1 MCAQTSMRNRFQRI
15 NCIFDFIGRL
25 LEVLGLV
32 VLLPLIMVFIYWGQ
46 RGDGLNTVIAF
57 VVPALAAFASGLIL
71 RMVFHSTEPIGMTGS
86 MLICGLSWIF
96 ASAFGALPF
105 VIGIK
110 SSYLNAYFEAMSG
123 FTTTG
128 ITVYSGLDYMPKS
141 ILFWRSLT
149 QWMGGIGIL
158 SFFLMITF
166 RGGGAHHIFGAES
179 HKISSSRPVPGLS
192 NTVKIL
198 WGIYGLFTLSSILIL
213 TIEGMPLFDSV
224 CHSFTAL
231 STGGFSSHDTSIEFY
246 RLTGH
251 SNYKLI
257 EYTLTFIMML
267 GGINFLI
274 HYRVLTRDF
283 KALWDNI
290 EIRYWWRLIAGFV
303 IIIML
308 DHLRKVGVLGA
319 LFMNPALVDVGE
331 LERAFRYTIFQVM
344 SVLTTTGFGTKDI
357 GSDFFPALAKQLF
370 LVMMV
375 IGGCVGSTAGGIKV
389 LRIAILNRLMS
400 IELLKLRVSPKAST
414 DLVIDKHIVTHEESH
429 RVGALFFT
437 WMVLLV
443 IGGGI
448 TALFTNHSAWA
459 SLSGMFSALGN
470 IGPCYISVQDMIDIH
485 PVVKLTYIFGMLA
498 GRLEILPVLLLFSK
512 KAWT

>member
-1 MCAQTSMRNRFQRI
+1 MRNRFQRA
-15 NCIFDFIGRL
+15 NCIFNFIGRL
-25 LEVLGLV
+25 LEALGLII
-32 VLLPLIMVFIYWGQ
+32 LLPLIMVLIYWGQ
-46 RGDGLNTVIAF
+46 MGDGWNTVMAF
-57 VVPALAAFASGLIL
+57 VVPALLAFLSGLIL
-71 RMVFHSTEPIGMTGS
+71 RNVFKSDTPLDMTGS
-86 MLICGLSWIF
+86 MLICGLSWLL

-110 SSYLNAYFEAMSG
+110 SGYLNAYFEAMSG

-128 ITVYSGLDYMPKS
+128 ITVYSGLDFMPRS

-149 QWMGGIGIL
+149 QWLGGIGIL

-179 HKISSSRPVPGLS
+179 HKISSGRPVPGLF

-198 WGIYGLFTLSSILIL
+198 WGIYGLFTLFSILL
-213 TIEGMPLFDSV
+213 LRIEGMPFFDSI

-231 STGGFSSHDTSIEFY
+231 STGGFSPHDASIEYY

-251 SNYKLI
+251 SNYRLI

-290 EIRYWWRLIAGFV
+290 EIRYWWRLVAGFT
-303 IIIML
+303 IIIMI
-308 DHLRKVGVLGA
+308 DHLRRTGLLGD
-319 LFMNPALVDVGE
+319 LFRNPAAADMGE
-331 LERAFRYTIFQVM
+331 IEGTFRYTIFQVM
-344 SVLTTTGFGTKDI
+344 SILTTTGFGIKDI
-357 GSDFFPALAKQLF
+357 GSDFFPALSKQLF
-370 LVMMV
+370 LIMMV
-375 IGGCVGSTAGGIKV
+375 IGGCVGSTGGGIKV
-389 LRIAILNRLMS
+389 LRVAILNRLMFV
-400 IELLKLRVSPKAST
+400 ELLKLRVSGKASAG
-414 DLVIDKHIVTHEESH
+414 LVIDKRIVAHEESH

-437 WMVLLV
+437 WIALLAL
-443 IGGGI
+443 GGGI
-448 TALFTNHSAWA
+448 TAFFSDHGAWA
-459 SLSGMFSALGN
+459 SFSGMFSALGN
-470 IGPCYISVQDMIDIH
+470 IGPCYISVEDMINIH

-512 KAWT
+512 KAWA